1 MNLEEIKGLIRIRD
15 FSAALK
21 KMDALVAG
29 GPNEREIAD
38 LRLDCLMGIGQ
49 FEKAF
54 AMTGELLQKDPTHN
68 NASELRAHLQ
78 PAIDGPPRCQA
89 SPGLRSF
96 NSELPH
102 AVLSRIQWAVIC
114 GYQYRGI
121 QMVKDPFDM
130 ALYPMLIWNLRPATI
145 IEIGSKTGGSAL
157 WFGDMLKNF
166 DISGHIY
173 SIDLLPPDGI
183 SQDNVTFLAGN
194 GRALDQTLTLELLAG
209 FDRPWLVIED
219 ADHAYETTIAVLVYL
234 HPFLKAGDYIVI
246 EDGIISDLHPE
257 SYPEYSSGPHRALRE
272 FIPRHESDY
281 LIDPQYCD
289 FFGYNATW
297 NSNGYLK
304 RVR

>member
-1 MNLEEIKGLIRIRD
+1 MNVDEIKKLIEIKD
-15 FSAALK
+15 FGAALK
-21 KMDALVAG
+21 GLESFNSNSADD
-29 GPNEREIAD
+29 RELSD
-38 LRLDCLMGIGQ
+38 LRLDCMMGIGQ
-49 FEKAF
+49 FEKVF
-54 AMTGELLQKDPTHN
+54 ELTRELLRQNPANSK
-68 NASELRAHLQ
+68 ASQLRAHLQ
-78 PAIDGPPRCQA
+78 TAIDGPPRFQA
-89 SPGLRSF
+89 APGLRPF
-96 NSELPH
+96 KSEVPH

-166 DISGHIY
+166 SIPGHIY
-173 SIDLLPPDGI
+173 SVDLLPPVGI
-183 SQDNVTFLAGN
+183 SQDNISFFAGD
-194 GRALDQTLTLELLAG
+194 GRALGQTLTPELLAG
-209 FDRPWLVIED
+209 LHRPWLVIED
-219 ADHAYETTIAVLVYL
+219 ADHAYETTLAVLEFF
-234 HPFLKAGDYIVI
+234 HPFLKVGDYIVI

-257 SYPEYSSGPHRALRE
+257 SYPDYSSGPHRALRE
-272 FIPRHESDY
+272 FIPRYEADY